1 LYHFAKFATIN
12 ELLIIEDRRLAY
24 AAG

>member
-1 LYHFAKFATIN
+1 LYHFAKFATVN
-12 ELLIIEDRRLAY
+12 ELLIIEDRQLTR